1 MVGPLEFRLQRGSD
15 LTEESAYDFAV
26 AHNHTLGFMADE
38 ELAEHFMRIRA
49 AIRPSGKF
57 LLVLAGPRLLP
68 DMETAPIKNWA
79 EIAGKFILSE
89 K

>member
-1 MVGPLEFRLQRGSD
+1 
-15 LTEESAYDFAV
+15 
-26 AHNHTLGFMADE
+26 MADE